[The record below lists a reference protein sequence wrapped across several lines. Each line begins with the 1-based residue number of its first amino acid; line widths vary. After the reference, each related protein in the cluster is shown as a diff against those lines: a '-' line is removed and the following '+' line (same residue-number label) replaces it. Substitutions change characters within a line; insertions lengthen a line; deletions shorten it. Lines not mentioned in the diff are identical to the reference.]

1 MGVAKAV
8 LEAVNPFVS
17 ILILPLIIDE
27 LLGARSLQRM
37 FIYVAVIAVVGS
49 VISTAASILGCQ
61 MEKYDEKFKN
71 YFTELMSR
79 RVMELDFELTEDK
92 EALDQIEL
100 ARTGMDWYSG
110 GVHGIFMQV
119 LNMFSAFLRVAG
131 VVVLIALHAPILFIL
146 VLITLCISM
155 YLSHKDN
162 QIELKFHKQLS
173 KVNRVFGYSGYELMD
188 IRYAKDI
195 RLYHAQDMMV
205 EKWQGFTD
213 QSFEYWKSEGDGHLP
228 NACISAAATAV
239 RDFLMY
245 FYLGVLVIK
254 GNITI
259 GIFSQMISS
268 CRELTNSVVSIGRCM
283 QEITKR
289 CNYAYEYVKFM
300 HYPAAIEKGNRPVL
314 PGKHV
319 IEFRDVSFAYP
330 KTEQQVLR
338 HVNLTLNAGE
348 HLSVVGLNGAGKTT
362 FVKLLCRLY
371 DPTEG
376 EILLDNV
383 NIKEYDYEQYMNLF
397 SPVFQDF
404 KLFAFSIK
412 ENILMGE
419 EEHAD
424 VERIGTEHASAERAR
439 AEHVGVERTCT
450 EHTDEDKTL
459 HKLFEQ
465 VGFADKLDSLE
476 HGMDTMLFKSFD
488 KEGIEA
494 SGGEQQKLAI
504 ARALYKNAPVVILDE
519 PTAALDPIA
528 EYEIYRQ
535 FHTLVG
541 GKTAIYISHRL
552 SSCQFCD
559 HIAVFSD
566 GKVAEYG
573 THDTLVGKENGIYA
587 EMFAAQAQYYQ

>member
-1 MGVAKAV
+1 MSRKTMAYFFPIAWRFQKSYFIVGATKAV
-8 LEAVNPFVS
+8 LEAIHPFIS
-17 ILILPLIIDE
+17 ILMLPLIIDE
-27 LLGARSLQRM
+27 LLGERRLDQL
-37 FIYVAVIAVVGS
+37 FTYVAIIVIVGS
-49 VISTAASILGCQ
+49 LISLTASILGCQ
-61 MEKYDEKFKN
+61 MEKCDEKFQN
-71 YFTELMSR
+71 YFTERMSR
-79 RVMELDFELTEDK
+79 RIMELDFQLTEDK
-92 EALDQIEL
+92 DALDQIEL
-100 ARTGMDWYSG
+100 ARTGMQWYSG
-110 GVHGIFMQV
+110 GVHGIFVQV

-131 VVVLIALHAPILFIL
+131 VITLIAIHAPVLFIL
-146 VLITLCISM
+146 VIFTLCISM

-162 QIELKFHKQLS
+162 KIELKSHKELA
-173 KVNRVFGYSGYELMD
+173 KVNRVFSYSGYELMD

-205 EKWQGFTD
+205 EQWKKFTD
-213 QSFEYWKSEGDGHLP
+213 ESFAHWKAQGDGHLP

-245 FYLGVLVIK
+245 LYLGILVIK
-254 GNITI
+254 GSITI

-268 CRELTNSVVSIGRCM
+268 CRELANSVVSIGRCL
-283 QEITKR
+283 QEIAKR

-300 HYPAAIEKGNRPVL
+300 HYPAAIEKGSRPVAG
-314 PGKHV
+314 GKHV
-319 IEFRDVSFAYP
+319 IEFRDVSFSYP
-330 KTEQQVLR
+330 KTEQRVLQ
-338 HVNLTLNAGE
+338 HVNLKLNAGE

-376 EILLDNV
+376 EILLDGV

-404 KLFAFSIK
+404 KLFAFSIQ
-412 ENILMGE
+412 ENVLMGE
-419 EEHAD
+419 EETAATD
-424 VERIGTEHASAERAR
+424 GT
-439 AEHVGVERTCT
+439 
-450 EHTDEDKTL
+450 L
-459 HKLFEQ
+459 YKLFEQ
-465 VGFADKLDSLE
+465 VGFAEKLDSLE

-519 PTAALDPIA
+519 PTAALDPVA

-566 GKVAEYG
+566 GHVAEYG
-573 THDTLVGKENGIYA
+573 THDTLVDKENGIYA

>member
-1 MGVAKAV
+1 MSRKTMAYFFPIAWRFQKSYFIVGAAKAV

-17 ILILPLIIDE
+17 IFMLPLIIDE
-27 LLGARSLQRM
+27 LLGARRLDQL
-37 FIYVAVIAVVGS
+37 FVYVAVIVIAGS
-49 VISTAASILGCQ
+49 LISLTASILGCQ
-61 MEKYDEKFKN
+61 MEKYDEKFQN
-71 YFTELMSR
+71 YFNELMSR
-79 RVMELDFELTEDK
+79 RVMELDFQLTEDK
-92 EALDQIEL
+92 KALDQIEL
-100 ARTGMDWYSG
+100 ARTGMQWYSG
-110 GVHGIFMQV
+110 GVHGIFVQV

-131 VVVLIALHAPILFIL
+131 VIALIAIHAPVLFIL
-146 VLITLCISM
+146 VIATMCISM

-162 QIELKFHKQLS
+162 KIELETHKALA
-173 KVNRVFGYSGYELMD
+173 KVNRVFSYSGYELMD

-205 EKWQGFTD
+205 EKWQKFTD
-213 QSFEYWKSEGDGHLP
+213 EAFSHWKAQGDGHLP

-245 FYLGVLVIK
+245 LYLGILVIK
-254 GNITI
+254 GSITI

-268 CRELTNSVVSIGRCM
+268 CRELTNSVVSIGRCL
-283 QEITKR
+283 QEIAKR

-300 HYPAAIEKGNRPVL
+300 NYPAAIEKGNRPVA
-314 PGKHV
+314 GGEHV

-330 KTEQQVLR
+330 KTQQRVLQ
-338 HVNLTLNAGE
+338 HVNLKLNAGE

-376 EILLDNV
+376 EILLDGV

-404 KLFAFSIK
+404 KLFAFSIQ

-419 EEHAD
+419 E
-424 VERIGTEHASAERAR
+424 GTAA
-439 AEHVGVERTCT
+439 
-450 EHTDEDKTL
+450 TDGTL

-465 VGFADKLDSLE
+465 VGFAEKLDSLE

-519 PTAALDPIA
+519 PTAALDPVA
-528 EYEIYRQ
+528 EYDIYRQ

-566 GKVAEYG
+566 GHVAEYG
-573 THDTLVGKENGIYA
+573 THDTLVDKKNGIYA